1 MEQQTTRRTL
11 KYEFTH
17 YEMLELGRDLSIKSQ
32 ELRNLEEQKNQ
43 SYQSSVAVWR

>member
-17 YEMLELGRDLSIKSQ
+17 DEMLELGRDLSIKSQ
-32 ELRNLEEQKNQ
+32 ELRNLEEQKKI
-43 SYQSSVAVWR
+43 SRIRVR